1 MSSPDIEQISSEHHS
16 AKLFYLHKW
25 EQFKYYDIY
34 WGDQFWR
41 ERVTILIFG
50 RFWALCD
57 MMLMMIITSS
67 SAVSNDGDDD
77 DNKVSVK
84 CEKIP
89 SELASC
95 PHLIN

>member
-1 MSSPDIEQISSEHHS
+1 
-16 AKLFYLHKW
+16 
-25 EQFKYYDIY
+25 
-34 WGDQFWR
+34 
-41 ERVTILIFG
+41 
-50 RFWALCD
+50 
-57 MMLMMIITSS
+57 MLMMIITSS

>member
-16 AKLFYLHKW
+16 AKLVYLHKW

-34 WGDQFWR
+34 WGDQFRW

-57 MMLMMIITSS
+57 VMFMMIITSS